1 MFSTLRWWDRL
12 GAKLAAL
19 TVAGAVGTI
28 GVLGV
33 VSISVQQSYF
43 VDEVERGAQ
52 LVTDT
57 IKSSIYHHMLADQR
71 REAYRSMETIGGQP
85 TIDRLRM
92 YNRTGEITFSNVP
105 DEIGTTADLKKPA
118 CVGCHPGGSAS
129 ARAAPFGTSKY
140 FARGHRN
147 LELVT
152 PLYNEAS
159 CSAAACHA
167 HPADQRV
174 LGVIELGL
182 SLEQSDRATGSL
194 EVISSFGLVVTMLLA
209 VVGVILLNRRVVLKP
224 VRALLDGMRR
234 VAQNDLELEI
244 PKRARD
250 EIGQLVTSFNTMTR
264 SLRTERAERL
274 KLMESLED
282 KVAQRTAALRQAQDQ
297 LVQSEKMSS
306 LGKLSASIAHEINN
320 PLMGIL
326 TIAKLLIRSMDD
338 GQVTDPRKATSIR
351 QLKMVQ
357 RETERCSAIVRNLL
371 DFARQR
377 PLAIKGVD
385 VNAALEEAL
394 SVAAN
399 QIAIQGI
406 ALKKDLKP
414 LPTVQADFGQ
424 LRQAFLNVI
433 LNACEAMGQGGALD
447 VTSRLAQEGTSIEV
461 EVADTGGGIPPEV
474 LPKIFDPFFTTKEKG
489 TGLGLSVVYGIV
501 QRHGGALEVKSQ
513 HGQGTQ
519 MLLRIPVAA
528 PSPSDAQAA

>member
-1 MFSTLRWWDRL
+1 MAVFSTLRWWNRL
-12 GAKLAAL
+12 GAKLSAL
-19 TVAGAVGTI
+19 TVAGAVATI

-33 VSISVQQSYF
+33 LSISVQQSYF

-71 REAYRSMETIGGQP
+71 PEAYRSMETIGRQP
-85 TIDRLRM
+85 IIDRLRM
-92 YNRTGEITFSNVP
+92 YNRIGEITFSNTPEEV
-105 DEIGTTADLKKPA
+105 GTTADLKAPA
-118 CVGCHPGGSAS
+118 CVGCHGDGAAG
-129 ARAAPFGTSKY
+129 ARPLPFETSSY
-140 FARGHRN
+140 TAHGHRN

-152 PLYNEAS
+152 PIYNEPS
-159 CSAAACHA
+159 CSSAACHA
-167 HPADQRV
+167 HPPTQRV

-182 SLEQSDRATGSL
+182 SLEQSDRATSSL
-194 EVISSFGLVVTMLLA
+194 ETISFFGLVVSMLLSVIG
-209 VVGVILLNRRVVLKP
+209 VVLLNERVVLRP
-224 VRALLDGMRR
+224 VRALLDATRR
-234 VAQNDLELEI
+234 IAQNDLELEI
-244 PKRARD
+244 PRQAPD
-250 EIGQLVTSFNTMTR
+250 EIGQLVASFNAMTS

-274 KLMESLED
+274 ELLEGLEE
-282 KVAQRTAALRQAQDQ
+282 KVAERTAALRQAQAQ
-297 LVQSEKMSS
+297 LIQSEKMSS

-326 TIAKLLIRSMDD
+326 TISKLLIRTMDE
-338 GQVTDPRKATSIR
+338 GRSEDPRNANAIR

-377 PLAIKGVD
+377 PLAVKGVD
-385 VNAALEEAL
+385 VNAALEESL
-394 SVAAN
+394 SVASN

-414 LPTVQADFGQ
+414 LPMVQADFGQ

-433 LNACEAMGQGGALD
+433 LNSCEAMAKGGTL
-447 VTSRLAQEGTSIEV
+447 TISSRFAEGARGIEV
-461 EVADTGGGIPPEV
+461 EIADTGGGIPPEV

-501 QRHGGALEVKSQ
+501 QRHGGTLEVKSQ
-513 HGQGTQ
+513 QGQGTQ
-519 MLLRIPVAA
+519 MFFRIPMAA
-528 PSPSDAQAA
+528 PPDAQAA